1 MTREQPI
8 PSSML
13 RLFCD
18 SVIDNL
24 GEKSL
29 RLLFTQSG
37 LQHAYSTTLPPADDS
52 PSINAQELARLLA
65 TGFRVFGDKGVKPIL
80 LRVGRNAALHFRETN
95 KTLSALAGAAFKV
108 LPTDAK
114 IKLVLSRSAK
124 MSEDQLHMPHRVYD
138 TPAGYFVEIRDSIFC
153 EGMTA
158 EHGVCYLP
166 QAFYGE
172 ILRWATGAAYTVDET
187 ECRAKGD
194 AVCTFRISRN
204 PTEAIH

>member
-37 LQHAYSTTLPPADDS
+37 LQHAYSTELPPADDS
-52 PSINAQELARLLA
+52 PSITAHELSRLLA
-65 TGFRVFGDKGVKPIL
+65 TGFRIFGDKGVKPIL

-95 KTLSALAGAAFKV
+95 RTLSALAGAAFKV

-124 MSEDQLHMPHRVYD
+124 LSEEQLHMSHRVYD
-138 TPAGYFVEIRDSIFC
+138 TPEGFFVEIRDSIFC
-153 EGMTA
+153 EGVSA
-158 EHGVCYLP
+158 DHGVCYLP
-166 QAFYGE
+166 QAFYVE
-172 ILRWATGAAYTVDET
+172 ILRWATGATYAVTET
-187 ECRAKGD
+187 ACRAKGD
-194 AVCTFRISRN
+194 PLCTFQISRE
-204 PTEAIH
+204 PAG